1 MKKIY
6 GSWLGNYPIFKQLY
20 YMHDKIIKLIY
31 KNDIIRK
38 IKYKNICFNIKFNLN
53 DGFVSKELFMKKI
66 YEEEIT
72 SIFYDEVREEDA
84 VIDIGANIW
93 YFSLLSSKIVWN
105 LGKVY
110 AFEPSID
117 NFKKLEKNIQ
127 INSISNTDLLN
138 FWLWNNNEQLEIN
151 VDPTNIWHNSLV
163 KDLKGWKKESIEV
176 KTFDSLLDSWYIKNF
191 EKIKLIKIDVEW
203 FEFEVLLG
211 MKRFL
216 KSYRWIIILEFSPI
230 FYWKKTNDFIDF
242 IYNNKFI
249 SHKINSNWSTT
260 EIDLYQEN
268 IKSQVNIL
276 LKRV

>member
-1 MKKIY
+1 MKRI
-6 GSWLGNYPIFKQLY
+6 
-20 YMHDKIIKLIY
+20 H
-31 KNDIIRK
+31 
-38 IKYKNICFNIKFNLN
+38 
-53 DGFVSKELFMKKI
+53 
-66 YEEEIT
+66 EEEIT
-72 SIFYDEVREEDA
+72 SIFYDKIKEG
-84 VIDIGANIW
+84 DIVVDVGANIW
-93 YFSLLSSKIVWN
+93 YFSLLSSKMVWN